1 MGKKSINEVLAHGK
15 ALQKAVKESR
25 EKGESAGSAEDPEY
39 PVPLN
44 SKLPGGLT
52 LKGFMKKQGVS
63 YEEACRIYHAY
74 QDHAAEEEDKLE
86 KRRGVAAAKAKAK
99 TKAKS
104 NAEATPD
111 ATPEPAE
118 PEPVESTEESK
129 SNPKKNSSKKMAQ
142 REVAAP
148 EPRKADKKKKAEAT
162 ETAED
167 PPKKRSKA
175 KAAEEASEPTEP
187 AEKAPKKRSK
197 AKAAEEASEHVEP
210 AEKNSK
216 KRSKAKA
223 AEEASA
229 SPVEPK
235 PAAKSCKRELS
246 FASAFSSEEEH
257 EPDATPEGEP
267 DLDGEP
273 LEDGDVEAA
282 SKYTSPKK
290 FRRVHEKR
298 ALTLSETKAIG
309 KGMNDDKGGEPLKM
323 LEDQEPT
330 ADNSKVKR
338 KNADVFA
345 TPESAKHDPPMPRS
359 WCLDYFNTTT
369 VCVVFVFFLGS
380 NKPMSAFV
388 N

>member
-15 ALQKAVKESR
+15 ALQKALKESG

-74 QDHAAEEEDKLE
+74 QDHAAEEEDKLQ
-86 KRRGVAAAKAKAK
+86 KRKAVHGDRPVATPARGAPKAAARAKGK
-99 TKAKS
+99 TKH
-104 NAEATPD
+104 EATPD

-129 SNPKKNSSKKMAQ
+129 SNPKKNSSKKMVEL
-142 REVAAP
+142 EVAAP
-148 EPRKADKKKKAEAT
+148 KPGKANKKKKAEAT

-197 AKAAEEASEHVEP
+197 AKVAEEASEPVEP
-210 AEKNSK
+210 AEKNPK
-216 KRSKAKA
+216 RRSKAKA

-257 EPDATPEGEP
+257 EPDATLEGEP
-267 DLDGEP
+267 DLDEP

-282 SKYTSPKK
+282 SKHTSPKK

-298 ALTLSETKAIG
+298 ALTLSETKA
-309 KGMNDDKGGEPLKM
+309 MNAGKGGEPLK
-323 LEDQEPT
+323 DQEPA

-345 TPESAKHDPPMPRS
+345 TPESAKHDSPLPRT
-359 WCLDYFNTTT
+359 WCLDYFNNTM
-369 VCVVFVFFLGS
+369 VCIVLAFFIG
-380 NKPMSAFV
+380 V
-388 N
+388 Q